1 MICVSKNF
9 KFLGCADLTT
19 TTVVLGAL
27 MGVAAII
34 ILATVHADYKWFSVW
49 SLVFAVSCATVLIQ
63 RHNILLRKV
72 LIGIFAVEVLAIVA
86 QIVWF
91 IVDVVHNHKIDDDYV
106 NDKLGL
112 IVGFSIGAALRLVIL
127 RMLGAALYFG
137 LKEQILH

>member
-9 KFLGCADLTT
+9 KFLGFADLTT

-49 SLVFAVSCATVLIQ
+49 SLIFAVSCASVLIQ
-63 RHNILLRKV
+63 RNNVLLRKV

-91 IVDVVHNHKIDDDYV
+91 IVDVVHAYDAEYV
-106 NDKLGL
+106 KVNVGVV
-112 IVGFSIGAALRLVIL
+112 VGFSIGAALRPVIL